1 MTAALDK
8 VKRHPS
14 FAWRSEA
21 DHKAL
26 AKEFTDHELVKR
38 KFEHLLEM
46 RDMEDIQQKSGRTAR
61 AFYLPVKLFLSKLN
75 REPSR
80 NNKLFTPLLLYMFA
94 PLHVGLI
101 IGDVV
106 VEWYDSG
113 LVVPTIVPAPGAGTC
128 MTYEGETVDY
138 MQEATRKMSLAHQ
151 QYLDVPQ
158 KLGIIYWSRDEME
171 GLLDQLVDVI
181 VDYNSR
187 RKYNAVSCNCQH
199 FVKDTLQALKI
210 KKIPESVIPKF
221 EGNLKAYIEGL
232 QGGKPK
238 MVSFTSHA
246 ELDRYVE
253 KNREF
258 LNTQEKEYCV
268 CKYFEFHAK
277 EIAEVTREEQERWI
291 CPVHGCLCN
300 DLEEEIANDSL
311 YFYEFQKQRK
321 LETKQRP
328 AVANIHEPKDVEV
341 LCIKRQKVQVSNAFQ
356 ISTLS
361 DVKQYPNRRVK

>member
-1 MTAALDK
+1 MTAALEK
-8 VKRHPS
+8 VKRHPR
-14 FAWRSEA
+14 FAGRSEA

-26 AKEFTDHELVKR
+26 AKEFTDHELIKR

-46 RDMEDIQQKSGRTAR
+46 RDMEDIQQKSGTAR
-61 AFYLPVKLFLSKLN
+61 GFYLPVKLFLSKLN

-94 PLHVGLI
+94 PLHAGLI
-101 IGDVV
+101 IGDVF

-113 LVVPTIVPAPGAGTC
+113 LVVPSIVPAPGGGTC
-128 MTYEGETVDY
+128 MTSEGEAVDY
-138 MQEATRKMSLAHQ
+138 TQEAMGKMSLAHR

-158 KLGIIYWSRDEME
+158 KRGIIYWSRDEME

-187 RKYNAVSCNCQH
+187 RQYNMFSCNCQH
-199 FVKDTLQALKI
+199 FVKDTLQALKFL
-210 KKIPESVIPKF
+210 VIPKF
-221 EGNLKAYIEGL
+221 EGNLEAYFEGL

-253 KNREF
+253 KNREV

-277 EIAEVTREEQERWI
+277 EIAEVMREEQERWI

-300 DLEEEIANDSL
+300 NLEEEIANDSL
-311 YFYEFQKQRK
+311 YIYEFQKQRE
-321 LETKQRP
+321 LEAKQRP
-328 AVANIHEPKDVEV
+328 AVANIHEPKDMEV
-341 LCIKRQKVQVSNAFQ
+341 LRFKRQMVQVSNALQ